1 MMLKALR
8 DTSVRKARLDLL
20 TLVMSVVVFF
30 SMYIAV
36 VEFSSPL
43 YKAGHCL
50 TNGKIYI
57 RIIEVD
63 EVNDVYVVEQYKH
76 PGEYYSSIDAIDK
89 SWKLSG
95 CWIEGR

>member
-1 MMLKALR
+1 MMLKVLR

-63 EVNDVYVVEQYKH
+63 EVNDVYVVERYKH